1 MKLLL
6 SVFIN
11 ISSYLLLTDV
21 PLCVDEKHP
30 ELITSENSAEK
41 LFEKIKTEKA
51 LAAGRKK
58 PQSKKTKKK

>member
-21 PLCVDEKHP
+21 PLSVDEKHR

-41 LFEKIKTEKA
+41 LFEKIKAEKA